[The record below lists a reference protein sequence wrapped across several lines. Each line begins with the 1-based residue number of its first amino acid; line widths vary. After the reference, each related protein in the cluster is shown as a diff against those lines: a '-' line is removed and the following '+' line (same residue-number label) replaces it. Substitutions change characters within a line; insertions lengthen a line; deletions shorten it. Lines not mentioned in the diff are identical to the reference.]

1 MNSMASLA
9 RVERSLLKKNL
20 YITKI
25 KKGQHRFYL
34 CNICGNGREYR
45 GGGILVHIS
54 RSHRKEHDSI
64 KRESMEVF

>member
-1 MNSMASLA
+1 
-9 RVERSLLKKNL
+9 
-20 YITKI
+20 
-25 KKGQHRFYL
+25 L

-54 RSHRKEHDSI
+54 RSHKSEYTSI